1 MQRGHRVVVLCTV
14 IVLFSLER
22 CSLEEF
28 PTSCPRGFRET
39 CSFCVDWKKELETP
53 GSSLIPPFIDFSC
66 STYLISTI
74 RGETPLA
81 FSISNDDKLR
91 QL

>member
-1 MQRGHRVVVLCTV
+1 MVVLCTV

-28 PTSCPRGFRET
+28 PTSCPRGFKEKLVP
-39 CSFCVDWKKELETP
+39 FVLIGKKELETP

>member
-28 PTSCPRGFRET
+28 PTSCPRGFKEKLVP
-39 CSFCVDWKKELETP
+39 FVLVGKKELETP
-53 GSSLIPPFIDFSC
+53 GSSLIPPS
-66 STYLISTI
+66 LISAVLLI
-74 RGETPLA
+74 SSPQLGE
-81 FSISNDDKLR
+81 R
-91 QL
+91 RH